1 MTETGY
7 NIQKLT
13 HGEGFRG
20 TFHAMASECIVLV
33 QCESEKSAVAIINT
47 VCEEAKRIEAKF
59 SRYLKHNIVDQI
71 NNSKGKALQLDSE
84 TAQLLDFAFTCY
96 QLSEGMFDI
105 SSGVL
110 RKAWHFD
117 GSDKLP
123 SAEQISLLLPFI
135 GLDKLSWK
143 AGQLTM
149 PPGMQLDF
157 GGIGKEY
164 AVDCCL
170 KKVSQLPETFPCLLN
185 FGGDLICNGPR
196 KDGTSWKIGIDSV
209 GGGVPAVVTL
219 KQGALATSGD
229 ANRYLFKNGQRYSHI
244 LNPISGYSVLDA
256 PRSITVAAQSCIE
269 AGLLSTMAMLKGAQA
284 TQFLQQQQVKF
295 WVQA

>member
-1 MTETGY
+1 MAVSEYG
-7 NIQKLT
+7 IQKLNN
-13 HGEGFRG
+13 GEGYRG
-20 TFHAMASECIVLV
+20 IFNAMASECVVLV
-33 QCESEKSAVAIINT
+33 ECENEKLADEIIRT

-59 SRYLKHNIVDQI
+59 SRYLDNNIVYQI
-71 NNSKGKALQLDSE
+71 NHSHGKSVQLDAE
-84 TAQLLDFAFTCY
+84 TAQLIDFAFTCY
-96 QLSEGMFDI
+96 QLSDGMFDI

-123 SAEQISLLLPFI
+123 SAQQITALLPFI
-135 GLDKLSWK
+135 GLDKLTWS

-149 PPGMQLDF
+149 PEGMQLDF

-164 AVDCCL
+164 AVDSCL
-170 KKVSQLPETFPCLLN
+170 KKVAQLTSTLPCLLN

-196 KDGTSWKIGIDSV
+196 KNGEPWKIGIESV
-209 GGGVPAVVTL
+209 GGGQPAVVTL

-229 ANRYLFKNGQRYSHI
+229 ANRYLLKNGQRFSHI
-244 LNPISGYSVLDA
+244 LNPITGYSVTDA

-284 TQFLQQQQVKF
+284 SPFLQQQQVKF